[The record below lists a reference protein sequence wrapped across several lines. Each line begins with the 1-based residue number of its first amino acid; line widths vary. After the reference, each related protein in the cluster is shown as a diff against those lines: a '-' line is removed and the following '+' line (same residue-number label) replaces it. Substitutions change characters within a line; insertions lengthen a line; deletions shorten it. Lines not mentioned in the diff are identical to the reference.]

1 MHHQLIHYFIGRHS
15 LMAGLI
21 IWRFEGRLFSTLTHL
36 LKKDFVTFRP
46 FFKKMQFFFIFFI
59 LKKDF
64 RHSLLNTAADRWG
77 LLRGRWGLL
86 GVAGGV
92 AGLQVLLNKLQLN
105 ITKFTNFRPKMAAF
119 SLKTFRLFFN
129 FAFSLFLL
137 VISCDLLS

>member
-1 MHHQLIHYFIGRHS
+1 
-15 LMAGLI
+15 MAGLI
-21 IWRFEGRLFSTLTHL
+21 IWSFEGRLFSTLTHL

-77 LLRGRWGLL
+77 LLRGRWGPL
-86 GVAGGV
+86 GAARGRWGV

-105 ITKFTNFRPKMAAF
+105 ITKITNSRPKMTAF
-119 SLKTFRLFFN
+119 SLKTFRLF
-129 FAFSLFLL
+129 S
-137 VISCDLLS
+137 ISHRRLTCAD